1 MKAFDVEE
9 FPPDKEKVVPINI
22 LSPTIL
28 EIAEL
33 GIKINFNINKK
44 YKKVFLLL
52 KSNFK
57 GDILR

>member
-1 MKAFDVEE
+1 MKEFDVEE
-9 FPPDKEKVVPINI
+9 FPPDKEKVVPIKI

-52 KSNFK
+52 KNNLK